1 MRLTLKKG
9 CAIALLA
16 VAALPAQA
24 AEKNTF
30 VVDGN
35 EWMKSSAEE
44 RNAFLKGVANMIMAE
59 GAYARHTK
67 QAMPPVAAQITQATE
82 TVKPSE
88 FEARI
93 TRWYVANPGKLETPV
108 MGVVWRDIVKQQR

>member
-1 MRLTLKKG
+1 MKLTLKKG
-9 CAIALLA
+9 FAIALLA
-16 VAALPAQA
+16 VVSLPVLAAD
-24 AEKNTF
+24 KNPF

-35 EWMKSSAEE
+35 EWMRSSAEE

-59 GAYARHTK
+59 GAYARRAK
-67 QAMPPVAAQITQATE
+67 QALPPVSAQIVQATE
-82 TVKPSE
+82 TVKPAE

-93 TRWYVANPGKLETPV
+93 TRWYEANPGKLSTPV